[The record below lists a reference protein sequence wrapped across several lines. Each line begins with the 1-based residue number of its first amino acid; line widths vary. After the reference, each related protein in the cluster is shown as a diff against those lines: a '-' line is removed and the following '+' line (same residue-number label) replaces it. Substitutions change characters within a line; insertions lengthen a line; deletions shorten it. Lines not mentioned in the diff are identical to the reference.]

1 MQFVHFCKIEHGSSN
16 QTAATVTKSVTIN
29 EDLSW
34 SVNVHGHKLI
44 AGKCNA
50 LCCVKDKITTK
61 AALSRL
67 VHQIDSLSVCSGN
80 PDSHFLELADAR
92 KGIFHSP
99 SKNMVAFIDSFFPV
113 MFEDEMYSR
122 TLRCN
127 ECELLVT
134 NNRCDTCKQYR
145 CTLRA
150 LHSQWLRQQKKTANH
165 ASISSHTNFRY
176 LKTPERQQRIR
187 RLRNEIVNKRKE
199 VERLKSYVNVA
210 TEQHGIYIEEA
221 LEKDIKQ
228 IMEEKSN
235 EIRKTYQA
243 DSFQC
248 IFWNQ
253 QLELLKLKDKR
264 QIRWHP
270 MIIRWCLSLKL
281 LSSASYHALRSSN
294 LVILPSERTLRDYT
308 NIVKAKTGFSTG
320 IDAQLCHEANIDS
333 IPDHEKYVCLVFDE
347 VKIKEDLV
355 FDKHSLE
362 LVGFVQIGDINT
374 HLSKFESCS
383 MPQKTPVAPQL
394 ATHMLSFMVSGI
406 MTDLQFPY
414 VSFPCSTISGD
425 QLYSMVWGCI
435 RRLET
440 CGFKVLAVTCDGA
453 SSNRTFMKLHQSGDN
468 LTYKTINPYANE
480 DRPLF
485 FISDPSHLIK
495 TVRNCW
501 ANSYGHSYTRK
512 LKINGQDISWQ
523 HLVDLY
529 KAHRG
534 PDCATLGLS
543 ILPKLKWEHIELN
556 SYSKMR
562 VDLAAQV
569 LSTTVAEAFAYEN
582 SPHTKE
588 TERFVRIFDKFFD
601 LMNTRNTKEF
611 VLKRKPNLAPY
622 INNPETE
629 ERLKWLQD
637 VFLPYLDEWEAYAH
651 AQEHLS
657 SAEQIKLCL
666 SRNIAGASHNS
677 PCIH

>member
-1 MQFVHFCKIEHGSSN
+1 MARKFRLGRSRKNAERKSQQHKKSTCFVKKGRPTKKIGIQQLSTGIYLPPLWSNQSSMQFVHFCKIEHGSSN

-44 AGKCNA
+44 A
-50 LCCVKDKITTK
+50 
-61 AALSRL
+61 
-67 VHQIDSLSVCSGN
+67 
-80 PDSHFLELADAR
+80 
-92 KGIFHSP
+92 
-99 SKNMVAFIDSFFPV
+99 
-113 MFEDEMYSR
+113 
-122 TLRCN
+122 
-127 ECELLVT
+127 
-134 NNRCDTCKQYR
+134 
-145 CTLRA
+145 
-150 LHSQWLRQQKKTANH
+150 
-165 ASISSHTNFRY
+165 
-176 LKTPERQQRIR
+176 
-187 RLRNEIVNKRKE
+187 
-199 VERLKSYVNVA
+199 
-210 TEQHGIYIEEA
+210 
-221 LEKDIKQ
+221 
-228 IMEEKSN
+228 
-235 EIRKTYQA
+235 
-243 DSFQC
+243 
-248 IFWNQ
+248 
-253 QLELLKLKDKR
+253 
-264 QIRWHP
+264 
-270 MIIRWCLSLKL
+270 
-281 LSSASYHALRSSN
+281 
-294 LVILPSERTLRDYT
+294 
-308 NIVKAKTGFSTG
+308 
-320 IDAQLCHEANIDS
+320 
-333 IPDHEKYVCLVFDE
+333 
-347 VKIKEDLV
+347 
-355 FDKHSLE
+355 
-362 LVGFVQIGDINT
+362 
-374 HLSKFESCS
+374 
-383 MPQKTPVAPQL
+383 
-394 ATHMLSFMVSGI
+394 
-406 MTDLQFPY
+406 
-414 VSFPCSTISGD
+414 
-425 QLYSMVWGCI
+425 
-435 RRLET
+435 
-440 CGFKVLAVTCDGA
+440 
-453 SSNRTFMKLHQSGDN
+453 
-468 LTYKTINPYANE
+468 
-480 DRPLF
+480 
-485 FISDPSHLIK
+485 DPSHLIK

-666 SRNIAGASHNS
+666 SQETLQGLRITVHAFIELVRYLLKQPRVVYVLSAKLSQDCVESFFGKQRMRGGYCENPNVSSFISGGPVITCSEFYSNTTT
-677 PCIH
+677 